1 MYFKNELS
9 SRKVGYPRA
18 PKTSYSRLT
27 VSPAAAARFP
37 PLARYVGSALG
48 VFGVFGSLSPLLVK
62 ANTGTK
68 GSSLD
73 TKYVCSPTFKCRSS
87 LWWFVAFCT
96 CLSPRLDRMM
106 CDEQIK
112 SLTIYHGTK
121 IYNDSIPILVPI
133 SLLVQLVL
141 FLSSI

>member
-1 MYFKNELS
+1 MNFPLEKWATPEPLKQVTAASQSAPPPPRVFHLS
-9 SRKVGYPRA
+9 
-18 PKTSYSRLT
+18 
-27 VSPAAAARFP
+27 
-37 PLARYVGSALG
+37 LATYVGSALG